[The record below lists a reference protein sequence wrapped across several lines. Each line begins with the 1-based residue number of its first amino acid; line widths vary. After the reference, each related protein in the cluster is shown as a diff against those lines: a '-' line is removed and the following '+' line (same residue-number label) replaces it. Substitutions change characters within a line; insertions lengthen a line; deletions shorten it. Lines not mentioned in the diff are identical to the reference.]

1 MIQKLFLIMFS
12 FLIFSNVCSAEE
24 TTGYRKI
31 LDIGCHS
38 SDGTCYATLSGNSFG
53 AQQNCSFGNTNE
65 FRFDSTTIHGRR
77 TCASLL
83 SAFLTNKPVSVTF
96 AGCFNG
102 TWPTIAYFRIQN

>member
-1 MIQKLFLIMFS
+1 MKEILFTLCCF
-12 FLIFSNVCSAEE
+12 FIFSNQCFAEE

-31 LDIGCHS
+31 LDIGCHV
-38 SDGTCYATLSGNSFG
+38 SDGTCYATLSGSSFG

-65 FRFDSTTIHGRR
+65 FRFDSTSIHGRR
-77 TCASLL
+77 TYTSLL

-102 TWPTIAYFRIQN
+102 TWPTITYFRIQN